1 VGWLKVIG
9 GGPAAWFTVTATLP
23 IVIVACRA
31 APVFSATLK
40 VTVPG
45 PVWPVPEVIEMNDWF
60 VVTVHAQEAVVE
72 TKMFCGPP
80 PKPTSTVCCG
90 TVMAHVVG
98 LVGELLRLHDATTNA
113 TASSTSQPFVVLS
126 IRSE

>member
-1 VGWLKVIG
+1 LNVIG

-23 IVIVACRA
+23 IVIVPCRA
-31 APVFSATLK
+31 APVFSDIVN

-45 PVWPVPEVIEMNDWF
+45 PLCPVPEVIEMNDWF

-80 PKPTSTVCCG
+80 EKPTSTVCCA

-98 LVGELLRLHDATTNA
+98 LVGELLRLHDATTNG
-113 TASSTSQPFVVLS
+113 TNSSTSQHFVVLN